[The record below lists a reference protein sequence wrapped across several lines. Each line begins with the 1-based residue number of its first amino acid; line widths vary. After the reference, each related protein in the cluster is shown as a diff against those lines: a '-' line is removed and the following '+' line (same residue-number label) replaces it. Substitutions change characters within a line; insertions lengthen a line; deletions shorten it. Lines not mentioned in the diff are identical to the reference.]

1 MSGHNRGKIAKSAK
15 ASVVLS
21 CGMFSGRS
29 MCIKKGPGN
38 PGKKGKKKSV
48 WYEGPESR
56 EVTAG
61 NFVSRPATYF
71 VRLGSK

>member
-1 MSGHNRGKIAKSAK
+1 
-15 ASVVLS
+15 
-21 CGMFSGRS
+21 